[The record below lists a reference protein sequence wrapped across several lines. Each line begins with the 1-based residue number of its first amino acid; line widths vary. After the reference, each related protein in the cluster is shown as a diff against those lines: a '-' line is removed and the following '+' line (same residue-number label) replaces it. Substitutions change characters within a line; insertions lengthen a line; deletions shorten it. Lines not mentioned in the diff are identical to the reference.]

1 MSAYQ
6 LQRAVFDVL
15 RAREKGAERAA
26 SGSYDLTPRER
37 DALERDD
44 LREMTLL
51 GVHAVL
57 INAYARA
64 CGIPRGEYR
73 LMLAGTS
80 PAAVGRPRWR
90 AS

>member
-15 RAREKGAERAA
+15 RAREKGAERAPA
-26 SGSYDLTPRER
+26 GSYDLTPREL
-37 DALERDD
+37 DALEGND
-44 LREMTLL
+44 LREMALL
-51 GVHAVL
+51 GVHPVL

-64 CGIPRGEYR
+64 CGIPRGEYK

-80 PAAVGRPRWR
+80 RRSDGRPRWR

>member
-15 RAREKGAERAA
+15 RAREKGAGRAPA
-26 SGSYDLTPRER
+26 SSYDLTPREL
-37 DALERDD
+37 DALEGND
-44 LREMTLL
+44 LREMALL
-51 GVHAVL
+51 GVHPVL

-64 CGIPRGEYR
+64 CGIPRGEYK
-73 LMLAGTS
+73 LMLAGTA
-80 PAAVGRPRWR
+80 PASDGRPRWR

>member
-15 RAREKGAERAA
+15 RAAEKGAHRPPA
-26 SGSYDLTPRER
+26 GSYDLTPRELS
-37 DALERDD
+37 ALEGDD
-44 LREMTLL
+44 LREMALL
-51 GVHAVL
+51 GVHPVL

-64 CGIPRGEYR
+64 CGIPRGEYKQ
-73 LMLAGTS
+73 MLAGTS
-80 PAAVGRPRWR
+80 PARGGRPRWR